1 MKKSSDSHTF
11 ESTQPLEIDEELYVT
26 DFTTNEAL
34 KPNLLGSWSIKIE
47 GVTQKITLEET
58 QSLINSE
65 ASIAVPAG
73 ISPPRGV
80 KNSQEIQL
88 IISQQKKDGYPYP
101 DQMNNTVWISNI

>member
-1 MKKSSDSHTF
+1 M
-11 ESTQPLEIDEELYVT
+11 T
-26 DFTTNEAL
+26 DFASNEAL

-58 QSLINSE
+58 ESSINPE
-65 ASIAVPAG
+65 PSIAVPAG

-80 KNSQEIQL
+80 KNSLEIQL